1 MLYNDDNSNN
11 SNSIHDKSV
20 RNLAVDNPRGDFC
33 CPQFPGRN
41 EIWDIVFLRG
51 RDNWRMRGKIYGA
64 RTRSNPRVT
73 PVVHLLRVPVI

>member
-1 MLYNDDNSNN
+1 MLYNDDNGNN

-41 EIWDIVFLRG
+41 EIWDKKIKKYMEQG
-51 RDNWRMRGKIYGA
+51 REA
-64 RTRSNPRVT
+64 T
-73 PVVHLLRVPVI
+73 HA